1 MTHQLPPNS
10 AALLS
15 ALREA
20 RVSSAVESTLKMRVH
35 SRLSVSLLG
44 LTPALSASVPATSN
58 ALVAARTSGISVARG
73 FTVGKGTLIAW
84 LAPVFALGVLT
95 GVAVDRW
102 HPQSAVKALP
112 DNTAPLA
119 QQDAPLAP
127 QPEPP
132 LQAISPSDL
141 EQIDAPGAVTSA
153 SLAMPSP
160 TASDANSSLAI
171 ERRLLDEARQA
182 LARGEPQAG
191 LAPLDRHAKRFP
203 KGVLTEEREA
213 LAVRLLA
220 ALGQNDAATARA
232 ENFHRRFPNSLFT
245 PAVDNAIATISRRNG
260 VGESKP

>member
-1 MTHQLPPNS
+1 MNNQLPLNS
-10 AALLS
+10 GALLS

-20 RVSSAVESTLKMRVH
+20 PVNSAVEGTLKMRVH
-35 SRLSVSLLG
+35 SRLSASLLG

-58 ALVAARTSGISVARG
+58 ALVALRSNGISVAKL
-73 FTVGKGTLIAW
+73 FATGKGTLVVW

-95 GVAVDRW
+95 GVAADRW
-102 HPQSAVKALP
+102 HQHSASKSLP
-112 DNTAPLA
+112 HIAAPVT
-119 QQDAPLAP
+119 QQDPLLSP

-132 LQAISPSDL
+132 LQALLPSDL
-141 EQIDAPGAVTSA
+141 EQIDSPSVAAAP

-182 LARGEPQAG
+182 LARGEPQSG

-220 ALGQNDAATARA
+220 ALGQSDAATARA

-260 VGESKP
+260 AGESKP

>member
-1 MTHQLPPNS
+1 MTHQPPPNS

-20 RVSSAVESTLKMRVH
+20 PVNSAVEGPLKMRVH

-44 LTPALSASVPATSN
+44 LTPTLSAGVPATSN
-58 ALVAARTSGISVARG
+58 ALIASRSSGISVARS
-73 FTVGKGTLIAW
+73 FAVGKGTLIAW

-95 GVAVDRW
+95 GVAADRW
-102 HPQSAVKALP
+102 HQAFANKSLP
-112 DNTAPLA
+112 RITAPA
-119 QQDAPLAP
+119 TQRDAPLSP

-132 LQAISPSDL
+132 LQAIVPSDL
-141 EQIDAPGAVTSA
+141 EQIDAPSA
-153 SLAMPSP
+153 AISPSQAMPSP
-160 TASDANSSLAI
+160 IASDANSSLAI
-171 ERRLLDEARQA
+171 ERRLLDEARQD

-203 KGVLTEEREA
+203 KGILTEEREA

-220 ALGQNDAATARA
+220 ALGQGDAATSRA

-260 VGESKP
+260 AAESKP

>member
-1 MTHQLPPNS
+1 MNNQLPNS
-10 AALLS
+10 AALLT

-20 RVSSAVESTLKMRVH
+20 PVNSAVEGTLKMRVH
-35 SRLSVSLLG
+35 SRLAVSLLG
-44 LTPALSASVPATSN
+44 LAPAPGTSIPSTSD
-58 ALVAARTSGISVARG
+58 ALVASRASGISVASG
-73 FTVGKGTLIAW
+73 FAARKATLVAW

-95 GVAVDRW
+95 GVAADRW
-102 HPQSAVKALP
+102 HQSSANKSLTHVA
-112 DNTAPLA
+112 APTM
-119 QQDAPLAP
+119 QRDAPLAP

-132 LQAISPSDL
+132 IQAISPSDL
-141 EQIDAPGAVTSA
+141 EQIDAPAPTST

-160 TASDANSSLAI
+160 TASDANSSLAL

-182 LARGEPQAG
+182 LARGEPQTG

-220 ALGQNDAATARA
+220 ALDQSDAATARA

-245 PAVDNAIATISRRNG
+245 PAVDNAIAAISRRNG